1 MQKILIQG
9 YLLKKED
16 KLWRDTVWLLKEGDR
31 TMLEMQHIDVSF
43 RSEKTNFL
51 FKDARQQV
59 LYDVNFKIKEGTCL
73 GILGESGS
81 GKSTTGRVLCGLL
94 KPDRGNVLLKGKD
107 VYASRAGRRYLQEN
121 ISIVFQDYT
130 TSVNPRF
137 RIKDIIGEG
146 LKVYERHIGKTLDMK
161 AEIEDLLIKVGLE
174 ASLIE
179 RYPHELSGG
188 QLQRVCIA
196 RAIAS
201 RPKLIVLD
209 EAISSLDAHT
219 QVQIM
224 DLLQSLKEYL
234 GLTYIFITHDLTAI
248 TYLCDEVLFLYQGKI
263 TEHINVK
270 DIHRVKDEYASR
282 LLESIIDF

>member
-1 MQKILIQG
+1 
-9 YLLKKED
+9 
-16 KLWRDTVWLLKEGDR
+16 
-31 TMLEMQHIDVSF
+31 MLEIQHINVSF
-43 RSEKTNFL
+43 RSEKATSL
-51 FKDARQQV
+51 FKNARQQI
-59 LYDVNFKIKEGTCL
+59 LYDINFKVKEGTCL

-81 GKSTTGRVLCGLL
+81 GKSTTGRVLSGLL
-94 KPDRGNVLLKGKD
+94 KPDSGRILFKGKD
-107 VYASRAGRRYLQEN
+107 VYASRVGKRYIQEN

-146 LKVYERHIGKTLDMK
+146 LKVYERRQGTFLDMK
-161 AEIEDLLIKVGLE
+161 AEIAGLLMKVGLE
-174 ASLIE
+174 PSLTE

-201 RPKLIVLD
+201 RPKLIILD

-224 DLLQSLKEYL
+224 DLLQSLKEDL

-263 TEHINVK
+263 TEHIKVR

>member
-1 MQKILIQG
+1 
-9 YLLKKED
+9 
-16 KLWRDTVWLLKEGDR
+16 
-31 TMLEMQHIDVSF
+31 MLEMQHIDVSF
-43 RSEKTNFL
+43 RSEKAISL
-51 FKDARQQV
+51 FKNVRQQV
-59 LYDVNFKIKEGTCL
+59 LYNVNFKVKEGTCL

-94 KPDRGNVLLKGKD
+94 KPDCGKVLLKGKD
-107 VYASRAGRRYLQEN
+107 VYASRAGKRYLQEN
-121 ISIVFQDYT
+121 MSIVFQDYT

-146 LKVYERHIGKTLDMK
+146 LKVYERRMGKALDMK
-161 AEIEDLLIKVGLE
+161 AEIRELLDRVGLDT
-174 ASLIE
+174 SLGE

-201 RPKLIVLD
+201 RPKMIVLD

-224 DLLQSLKEYL
+224 ELLQNLKETL

-263 TEHINVK
+263 TEHIHVK

>member
-1 MQKILIQG
+1 
-9 YLLKKED
+9 
-16 KLWRDTVWLLKEGDR
+16 
-31 TMLEMQHIDVSF
+31 MLEMRHIDVSF
-43 RSEKTNFL
+43 RSEKAAPF
-51 FKDARQQV
+51 FKNVRQQV
-59 LYDVNFKIKEGTCL
+59 LYNVNFKVKEGTCL

-94 KPDRGNVLLKGKD
+94 KPDCGHVLLKGKN
-107 VYASRAGRRYLQEN
+107 VYGSKAGKRYLQEN
-121 ISIVFQDYT
+121 MSIVFQDYT

-137 RIKDIIGEG
+137 RIKDIIGES
-146 LKVYERHIGKTLDMK
+146 LRVYEHRLGQSLDMK
-161 AEIEDLLIKVGLE
+161 AEIGELLVKVGLDD
-174 ASLIE
+174 SLTE

-224 DLLQSLKEYL
+224 DLLQSLKESL

-248 TYLCDEVLFLYQGKI
+248 TYLCDEVLFLYQGKV
-263 TEHINVK
+263 TEHIK
-270 DIHRVKDEYASR
+270 IEDIHRVRDEYASR
-282 LLESIIDF
+282 LLASIIDY

>member
-1 MQKILIQG
+1 
-9 YLLKKED
+9 
-16 KLWRDTVWLLKEGDR
+16 
-31 TMLEMQHIDVSF
+31 MLEMQHIDVSF
-43 RSEKTNFL
+43 RSEKAASF
-51 FKDARQQV
+51 FKNVRQQV
-59 LYDVNFKIKEGTCL
+59 LYDVSFKVKEGTCL

-94 KPDRGNVLLKGKD
+94 KPDCGHVLLKGKN
-107 VYASRAGRRYLQEN
+107 VYGSKAGKRYLQEN
-121 ISIVFQDYT
+121 MSIVFQDYT

-137 RIKDIIGEG
+137 RIKDIIGES
-146 LKVYERHIGKTLDMK
+146 LRVYERRLGQSLDMK
-161 AEIEDLLIKVGLE
+161 AEIGELLVKVGLDD
-174 ASLIE
+174 SLTE

-224 DLLQSLKEYL
+224 DLLQSLKESL

-248 TYLCDEVLFLYQGKI
+248 TYLCDEVLFLYQGKV
-263 TEHINVK
+263 TEHIK
-270 DIHRVKDEYASR
+270 IEDIHRVRDEYASR
-282 LLESIIDF
+282 LLASIIDY

>member
-1 MQKILIQG
+1 
-9 YLLKKED
+9 
-16 KLWRDTVWLLKEGDR
+16 
-31 TMLEMQHIDVSF
+31 MLELNNIEVSF
-43 RSEKTNFL
+43 RSEKSNSL
-51 FKDARQQV
+51 FKHRRQ
-59 LYDVNFKIKEGTCL
+59 KILHELNIKVKQGTCL

-81 GKSTTGRVLCGLL
+81 GKSTTGRVMCGIL
-94 KPDRGNVLLKGKD
+94 KPDKGNVLFNGKD
-107 VYASRAGRRYLQEN
+107 IYASKAGKRYLQEH

-137 RIKDIIGEG
+137 KVKDIIEES
-146 LKVYERHIGKTLDMK
+146 LKVYARRQKSRLNLKEETEQLMD
-161 AEIEDLLIKVGLE
+161 KVGLDY
-174 ASLIE
+174 SLSE

-201 RPKLIVLD
+201 KPDLIVLD

-224 DLLQSLKEYL
+224 DLLQSLKESL

-248 TYLCDEVLFLYQGKI
+248 TYLCDEVLFLYKGRI
-263 TEHINVK
+263 TEHIKIEELNNVQ
-270 DIHRVKDEYASR
+270 DEYAR
-282 LLESIIDF
+282 QLLDAIIDF

>member
-1 MQKILIQG
+1 
-9 YLLKKED
+9 
-16 KLWRDTVWLLKEGDR
+16 
-31 TMLEMQHIDVSF
+31 MLEMQHIDVSF

-209 EAISSLDAHT
+209 EAISFLDAHT

>member
-1 MQKILIQG
+1 
-9 YLLKKED
+9 
-16 KLWRDTVWLLKEGDR
+16 
-31 TMLEMQHIDVSF
+31 MLEMQHIDVSF
-43 RSEKTNFL
+43 RSEKAASF
-51 FKDARQQV
+51 FKNVRQQV
-59 LYDVNFKIKEGTCL
+59 LYDVSFKVKEGTCL

-94 KPDRGNVLLKGKD
+94 KPDCGHVLLKGKD
-107 VYASRAGRRYLQEN
+107 VYASKKGKRYLQEN
-121 ISIVFQDYT
+121 MSIVFQDYT

-137 RIKDIIGEG
+137 RIKDIIGES
-146 LKVYERHIGKTLDMK
+146 LRVYERRLGQSLDMK
-161 AEIEDLLIKVGLE
+161 AEIGELLVKVGLDD
-174 ASLIE
+174 SLTE

-224 DLLQSLKEYL
+224 DLLQSLKESL

-248 TYLCDEVLFLYQGKI
+248 TYLCDEVLFLYQGKV
-263 TEHINVK
+263 TEHIK
-270 DIHRVKDEYASR
+270 IEDIHRVRDEYASR
-282 LLESIIDF
+282 LLASIIDY

>member
-1 MQKILIQG
+1 
-9 YLLKKED
+9 
-16 KLWRDTVWLLKEGDR
+16 
-31 TMLEMQHIDVSF
+31 MLELNNIDVSF
-43 RSEKTNFL
+43 RSEKADSL
-51 FKDARQQV
+51 FKRGRQQV
-59 LYDVNFKIKEGTCL
+59 LHQIGFRVKQGTCL

-94 KPDRGNVLLKGKD
+94 KPDKGHVLFNGQD
-107 VYASRAGRRYLQEN
+107 IYASKAGKRYLQEH

-137 RIKDIIGEG
+137 RVREVIEES
-146 LKVYERHIGKTLDMK
+146 LKVYARRQNIKLDIKLEVERLM
-161 AEIEDLLIKVGLE
+161 AQVGLDY
-174 ASLIE
+174 ALAD

-201 RPKLIVLD
+201 KPDLIVLD

-224 DLLQSLKEYL
+224 DLLQSLKESL

-263 TEHINVK
+263 TEHINIEDLDQVQ
-270 DIHRVKDEYASR
+270 DDYAR
-282 LLESIIDF
+282 CLLEAIIDF